1 MTASVYTMFQI
12 ISDFFGMFYIARFM
26 NAFIHSDN
34 KRKSN
39 LYCLLYL
46 TYPTLTIFS
55 LFLGNLPGLNVF
67 INIISLFIISF
78 RYKCSLEKRIISVG
92 LIFFIMLIT
101 DIICAV
107 LGNTLN
113 ASLIAETPYKS
124 ITSLVIC
131 NLIIYMISI
140 LFEKAEIS
148 KKDVKIPYYIWGCFT
163 AVPLLSIVSV
173 LITIQINTAKTIHI
187 TALFLILLSINVIS
201 FFVYDSIIEIYEERI
216 GNISLKEE
224 KEYYRKQCIYMQES
238 EKELFAFRHDISNQ
252 LDLIKKMS
260 HNTNSDQINESVA
273 YLEDKLKSAEMFSNT
288 HNIII
293 DSILNMKYTEIKNC
307 GISVNCKCRVPCKL
321 NIEPMDL
328 MVIIGNLLDN
338 AICAAE
344 KVNDNKYIGIQIIF
358 ESGMIYIKVE
368 NTYIGKLNIDDKR
381 FLTTKSNKAM
391 HGFGLSNVKKTVK
404 KYHGSTKFNYT
415 ANLFT
420 SEVILYL
427 E

>member
-131 NLIIYMISI
+131 NLTFI
-140 LFEKAEIS
+140 
-148 KKDVKIPYYIWGCFT
+148 
-163 AVPLLSIVSV
+163 
-173 LITIQINTAKTIHI
+173 
-187 TALFLILLSINVIS
+187 
-201 FFVYDSIIEIYEERI
+201 
-216 GNISLKEE
+216 
-224 KEYYRKQCIYMQES
+224 
-238 EKELFAFRHDISNQ
+238 
-252 LDLIKKMS
+252 
-260 HNTNSDQINESVA
+260 
-273 YLEDKLKSAEMFSNT
+273 
-288 HNIII
+288 
-293 DSILNMKYTEIKNC
+293 
-307 GISVNCKCRVPCKL
+307 
-321 NIEPMDL
+321 
-328 MVIIGNLLDN
+328 
-338 AICAAE
+338 
-344 KVNDNKYIGIQIIF
+344 
-358 ESGMIYIKVE
+358 
-368 NTYIGKLNIDDKR
+368 
-381 FLTTKSNKAM
+381 
-391 HGFGLSNVKKTVK
+391 
-404 KYHGSTKFNYT
+404 
-415 ANLFT
+415 
-420 SEVILYL
+420 
-427 E
+427 